1 MPRYFDFM
9 EGHLRDQQGYIVP
22 KHQRRVLETA
32 VLALDVMPSMRAL
45 MTAGP
50 ALKKS
55 GIAGYNCS
63 YVPIDSLEAFHEILY
78 ILMHGTGVGFSVEQ
92 QFTGVHSHRQ
102 RIFVHGPHSCQ
113 VGACLSHS
121 CGSDSHVSM
130 LY

>member
-1 MPRYFDFM
+1 M
-9 EGHLRDQQGYIVP
+9 EEHLRDQQGYVVL
-22 KHQRRVLETA
+22 KHQRQELEGA

-78 ILMHGTGVGFSVEQ
+78 ILMHGTGVGFSVEKN
-92 QFTGVHSHRQ
+92 FTGAESQEVLCTHCEHNIESPCKE
-102 RIFVHGPHSCQ
+102 GCNT
-113 VGACLSHS
+113 GNAN
-121 CGSDSHVSM
+121 DE
-130 LY
+130 